1 MRARVETSVRC
12 TAALLLTGAA
22 VLSAHRATLVPRLRD
37 PAVYFVC
44 EGVEGGIATGATW
57 PVPPCFLDRTDA
69 ARAAEAGAALGAVAA
84 AAGPSARRAAPA
96 AEVRGRVRAGSS

>member
-57 PVPPCFLDRTDA
+57 PQP
-69 ARAAEAGAALGAVAA
+69 
-84 AAGPSARRAAPA
+84 AP
-96 AEVRGRVRAGSS
+96 EPQPQPKP